1 MSGQRDGLGGL
12 PLMVLCGF
20 LVFFSL
26 FYFDFAKFLQDAYI
40 IFIIEEKKKKCS
52 WSLVWVEAL
61 KKGQLS
67 GKCRRTCLLPERPN

>member
-26 FYFDFAKFLQDAYI
+26 FYFYLI
-40 IFIIEEKKKKCS
+40 IFGCAG
-52 WSLVWVEAL
+52 SLL
-61 KKGQLS
+61 L
-67 GKCRRTCLLPERPN
+67 CLDFL